1 MAEETVEIDVKINAE
16 GSIAQLKELKKQMKD
31 LPVGSSEWTTI
42 AKKAREIQDNLEDA
56 KVTTIDFADQ
66 LKAAPG
72 PLGALGKGIDSVKIA
87 TQSFG
92 TALKATGI
100 GLVVAAIGGLVAA
113 FSQSESAMKKL
124 EPIMNAFQKILGGI
138 LKALEPLIDAFL
150 DLAMKALPY
159 VTKGIGIFYS
169 GLVGLFTFIKQ
180 AGGGI
185 IDILKGIFNMDLD
198 AIKAGTNAIKN
209 SFSDAVKAGEEAYA
223 RFEEGTKEQTK
234 IEKENEEE
242 RLKNAADARKKR
254 EEAEREARERRIANL
269 DAEIQ
274 NEIDKEKTS
283 AEKLR
288 KLLDD
293 RLKEDLKQTGLSE
306 AQKLAIKRKYDKM
319 YEDALK
325 EDDDRRKER
334 AQKEFED
341 FEKIIGADLRAR
353 KRILDD
359 DRRLDLN
366 SLEESLSKKEI
377 TEREYR
383 ISRTKVLLTALIGE
397 KNAMTEFY
405 IGQELML
412 DNQLK
417 KGILKQEEYDK
428 KKLDLTEAYNDK
440 KYALDGQINDL
451 VVKRTVDANKD
462 VIDDTKKANEDLIKA
477 YEERVSMIDVSYSS
491 YKNVRERV
499 SNEILSLNDLLAKD
513 AIKQEEY
520 TKRRIDLENLLLES
534 KLRNIDTAFMLADA
548 TGQLAQAFSEE
559 TDTANALLK
568 VQEALN
574 LAGQIANFVTQIQV
588 LAKKADAQAS
598 SQAALAKTSE
608 TIATSGNTIATAGNT
623 AATAGNAVVT
633 TVAAGAN
640 TAKGAAKLPFPASLI
655 AVISV
660 IAAFVGIIASIKSLL
675 SKGKEAEKEFGGAKE
690 AGAGSSTKAV
700 GTTFAKGGLLDGPS
714 HAQGGIKTS
723 FGELEGGEYVI
734 NRRSTASFLPLLT
747 AINSVGNR
755 KYQDGGMMTNMDTIQ
770 AMMATQP
777 SPIVKT
783 YVVASD
789 MTSQQEAD
797 KRLMDLAKI

>member
-1 MAEETVEIDVKINAE
+1 MAEETIEIDVKINAE
-16 GSIAQLKELKKQMKD
+16 GSVAQLRELKKQMKD

-42 AKKAREIQDNLEDA
+42 AKRAREIQDNLEDA

-138 LKALEPLIDAFL
+138 LKAMEPLIDAFL

-180 AGGGI
+180 AGSGV

-234 IEKENEEE
+234 LEKENEEE

-254 EEAEREARERRIANL
+254 EEQEKEARERRIANL

-293 RLKEDLKQTGLSE
+293 RLKEDLRQTTLSE

-325 EDDDRRKER
+325 EDDDKRKER
-334 AQKEFED
+334 AQKEFDD
-341 FEKIIGADLRAR
+341 FEKIIGKTLKNR
-353 KRILDD
+353 KKIIDD
-359 DRRLDLN
+359 DRQLDLD
-366 SLEESLSKKEI
+366 SLEISLSKQEI

-383 ISRTKVLLTALIGE
+383 ISREKVIKTALIAE
-397 KNAMTEFY
+397 RNSLDAFY
-405 IGQELML
+405 AGQELML
-412 DNQLK
+412 EDQLK

-428 KKLDLTEAYNDK
+428 KKLDLTEAYNEK
-440 KYALDGQINDL
+440 TYTLNRQINDS
-451 VVKRTVDANKD
+451 VVKVTVAANKD
-462 VIDDTKKANEDLIKA
+462 VVDDTKKANENLVKA
-477 YEERVSMIDVSYSS
+477 YEQRISMIDATYLN
-491 YKNVRERV
+491 YKDVKERV
-499 SNEILSLNDLLAKD
+499 SNEILALNDLLARD
-513 AIKQEEY
+513 AIKQEDY
-520 TKRRIDLENLLLES
+520 TKRSIDLENLLLES

-548 TGQLAQAFSEE
+548 TGQLAQAFGEE
-559 TDTANALLK
+559 SDAGYALLK

-588 LAKKADAQAS
+588 LSKKAAAQATV
-598 SQAALAKTSE
+598 QQTLANTANTGS
-608 TIATSGNTIATAGNT
+608 TVGNTVTT
-623 AATAGNAVVT
+623 AANTVASAGNAVVKT
-633 TVAAGAN
+633 AQGGATAVA
-640 TAKGAAKLPFPASLI
+640 GAAKLPFPASLI
-655 AVISV
+655 AVVSV
-660 IAAFVGIIASIKSLL
+660 IATFIGIAASVMSLL
-675 SKGKEAEKEFGGAKE
+675 RKRKDAEAEAGGIGGSSGSGGGGAI
-690 AGAGSSTKAV
+690 
-700 GTTFAKGGLLDGPS
+700 GTTFANGGLLSGPS
-714 HAQGGIKTS
+714 HAQGGVKTS
-723 FGELEGGEYVI
+723 FGELEGGEYVV
-734 NRRSTASFLPLLT
+734 NKRSTKSFLPLLT
-747 AINSVGNR
+747 AINSTGNR
-755 KYQDGGMMTNMDTIQ
+755 KYENGGMMANMDTIQ
-770 AMMATQP
+770 AMMATQAT
-777 SPIVKT
+777 PIIKT

-797 KRLMDLAKI
+797 KKLMDLAKI